1 MLSDRFYKLLFDA
14 YVERNGLTM
23 PQLST
28 FILKRRQKQTVIDA
42 LTGHPVCCLF
52 GGFFKYRVGPLPQAA
67 SPDRS
72 RTVIRDILR
81 YLSEHP
87 DAKDTRD
94 GILRWWISQGT
105 NVPEVDVVQEA
116 LDALVA
122 KRWMFKRETMP
133 DQVIYSMNKD
143 HLRDIQASVE
153 AGQ

>member
-1 MLSDRFYKLLFDA
+1 M
-14 YVERNGLTM
+14 
-23 PQLST
+23 
-28 FILKRRQKQTVIDA
+28 
-42 LTGHPVCCLF
+42 
-52 GGFFKYRVGPLPQAA
+52 PQAA
-67 SPDRS
+67 SPDSS

-94 GILRWWISQGT
+94 GILQWWISQGT
-105 NVPEVDVVQEA
+105 NEPEADVVQQA

-122 KRWMFKRETMP
+122 KGWMFKRETMP
-133 DQVIYSMNKD
+133 DRVIYSMNKD